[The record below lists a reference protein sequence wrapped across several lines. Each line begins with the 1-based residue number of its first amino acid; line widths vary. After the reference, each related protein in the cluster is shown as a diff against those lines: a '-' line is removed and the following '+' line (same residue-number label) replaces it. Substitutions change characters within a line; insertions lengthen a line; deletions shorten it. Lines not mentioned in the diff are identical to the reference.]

1 MMVFICADYAQ
12 DAGCTIEGIGKGR
25 SGQPQRVSSGS
36 AQGGVLADIDGKRFR
51 AGGEGNP

>member
-1 MMVFICADYAQ
+1 MVFICADYAQ

-36 AQGGVLADIDGKRFR
+36 AQGGVLADIDGKRLR